1 MNNSRIKFSLRWKL
15 LLLSIT
21 VLIIPYIGFDYLR
34 QMEGY
39 LRDTLESSLVDSAYA
54 LAGALNDKPTL
65 FYSDLSDEGK
75 SLYVHE
81 LNHVVQLDGYMDE
94 WLSYSEWSDTYYSD
108 LSSNSDN
115 FKLIISKNEHYY
127 YVLIQVRDDALV
139 YSTQTDFNEIN
150 GDHFIIIYRDK
161 YHRLSR
167 AYLAPGGPGKIRP
180 FRYEEVVD
188 EYGVEVKVQKDITNT
203 SAVWQETENGYNIEI
218 KIPEYLIGERLG
230 FIFNNVDIDSGVKL
244 TNSISTTRQD
254 TFNNPGRILRS
265 SGEIKTII
273 YGQGRS
279 EGRRV
284 WVLDQLAQV
293 LASDG
298 SLKRDFP
305 DNAFNIIYTLLLPPA
320 YDQFKDDLAGASR
333 LQGNEVKSALSGNS
347 QTRWRSS
354 PDGKA
359 VIVSAATPVWLDNK
373 VVGAV
378 VVEETTNNIQ
388 IMQRQVLAS
397 LFNKTLLI
405 FFVIVFLLL
414 LFASRISSRL
424 INLNRETT
432 EVIDEYGKVKGN
444 IKISRA
450 SDEIG
455 ELSRSFA
462 NMIDRLQQYHG
473 YLEGMAGRLS
483 HELRTPMAIVRS
495 SLDRLMQESDFY
507 KREEALKSADE
518 GLQRLQTLLTRLS
531 EASRLEQA
539 IKEAEKE
546 QTNINAFLQ
555 ECITGYK
562 LAYPDSSFDLSVPD
576 DPVSLNINRD
586 LFFQML
592 DKLVS
597 NAVEFSM
604 PDKSIGVNLS
614 NREEKIILE
623 VINYGSRLP
632 EGMAEELFNSMISI
646 RDKRSDAGPHL
657 GLGLYIARLIA
668 EFHKGKIS
676 ATNLEDIEGVCISIV
691 FNRI

>member
-94 WLSYSEWSDTYYSD
+94 WLSYSEWSDTYYPD

-115 FKLIISKNEHYY
+115 FKLIISKDEHYY
-127 YVLIQVRDDALV
+127 YVLIQVRDDNLV

-180 FRYEEVVD
+180 FRYEEIVD

-244 TNSISTTRQD
+244 INSISTARQD

-265 SGEIKTII
+265 SEEIKTII

-298 SLKRDFP
+298 SLKRNFP

-333 LQGNEVKSALSGNS
+333 LQGKEVKSALSGNS

-555 ECITGYK
+555 ECITGYE

-614 NREEKIILE
+614 NREEKIILQ
-623 VINYGSRLP
+623 VINYGSKLP

-676 ATNLEDIEGVCISIV
+676 ATNLEDVEGVCISIV